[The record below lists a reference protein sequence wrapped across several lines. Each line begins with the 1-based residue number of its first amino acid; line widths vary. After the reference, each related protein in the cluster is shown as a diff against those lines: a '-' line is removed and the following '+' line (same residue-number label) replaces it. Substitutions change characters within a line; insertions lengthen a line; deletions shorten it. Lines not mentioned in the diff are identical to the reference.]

1 MLIEVLVALGL
12 ALLFLVV
19 LTRGFETAWSR
30 ARVPAET
37 AWALALAKEVAAQ
50 FRDGTSSDAGTA
62 GDFQYATEL
71 DTITIEKL
79 DSTLPHAP
87 PAITAQGDDS
97 SQKPLQGDLKA
108 ITINVTGPSGRVYE
122 YESIKLDFPQN

>member
-50 FRDGTSSDAGTA
+50 FRDGTA

-79 DSTLPHAP
+79 DSTLPPAP